1 MKIDV
6 VGCGSA
12 YSTEHNT
19 SSIRVMDNTGLQWLI
34 DCGATVPRALWQ
46 RDLGIDEIDAIYFT
60 HIHPDHCL
68 GLTTLLNRWHSR
80 GRQKPLEIWC
90 QGEHKPWLETLTQL
104 AYWPEQQLNFQLSW
118 HEAESEFSWRHWHIK
133 TAFSQ
138 HEISNRSIRIEI
150 EEHSLF
156 FSGDGR
162 PITGNIKLMEN
173 ADIVFQEC
181 GSLKALPNTSSHGDL
196 PDCLALRDKVSFGQL
211 CLYHCA
217 DHERAE
223 IEQEITSITD
233 TMLVEERFLL
243 DIEQIK
249 QDIDQAEITI

>member
-19 SSIRVMDNTGLQWLI
+19 SSIRAMDNTGLQWLI

-46 RDLGIDEIDAIYFT
+46 RDLGIDDIDAIYFT

-90 QGEHKPWLETLTQL
+90 QGDHKPWLETLTQL

-118 HEAESEFSWRHWHIK
+118 HEAEPEFGWRHWQIR
-133 TAFSQ
+133 TALSQ
-138 HEISNRSIRIEI
+138 HEISNRSIRIDI
-150 EEHSLF
+150 DEHSVF

-162 PITGNIKLMEN
+162 PVAGNIKLMEN

-181 GSLKALPNTSSHGDL
+181 GSLKALPDTSSHGDL
-196 PDCLALRDKVSFGQL
+196 PDCLALRDKVSFGLL

-223 IEQEITSITD
+223 IEQEIASIPD

-243 DIEQIK
+243 DIGQIK
-249 QDIDQAEITI
+249 QNINQAEITI